1 MVVTCPSICPE
12 VLVAITI
19 DLIAL
24 DVLQHKLSLPRRQH
38 TRIDQFGPICE
49 SNV

>member
-1 MVVTCPSICPE
+1 MVP
-12 VLVAITI
+12 VAITI

-24 DVLQHKLSLPRRQH
+24 NVLKHKIRLPRRQH

-49 SNV
+49 GNV